1 MPLRDQGNGE
11 CVRLIGMSEIGTH
24 ATAELHSFETMPSE
38 RMSATIARQ
47 FVYGEGAMLA
57 RIVLEAGAVVPEH
70 SHHNEQI
77 SYILEGALRFQV
89 GGEEKVVRAGEV
101 LIIPPHVPHSA
112 EALERT
118 VDLDVF
124 TPPRQ
129 DWISGDDAYLRR

>member
-1 MPLRDQGNGE
+1 
-11 CVRLIGMSEIGTH
+11 MSEISTH
-24 ATAELHSFETMPSE
+24 TAAELHSFNTMPME
-38 RMSATIARQ
+38 HMSATIARQ
-47 FVYGEGAMLA
+47 FVTGDGAMLA
-57 RIVLEAGAVVPEH
+57 RIVLEQGAVVPEH

-89 GGEEKVVRAGEV
+89 GGVEKIVRAGEV

-118 VDLDVF
+118 VDLDIF

-129 DWISGDDAYLRR
+129 DWITGDDAYLRR

>member
-1 MPLRDQGNGE
+1 
-11 CVRLIGMSEIGTH
+11 MSEITGRALPQH
-24 ATAELHSFETMPSE
+24 HSFAATPME
-38 RMSATIARQ
+38 RMSPTIARQ
-47 FVYGEGAMLA
+47 FVSGEGAMLA
-57 RIVLEAGAVVPEH
+57 RIVLEKGAVVPEH

-77 SYILEGALRFQV
+77 SYILEGALRFV
-89 GGEEKVVRAGEV
+89 VAGEETVVRAGEV
-101 LIIPPHVPHSA
+101 LVIPGNVPHSA

>member
-1 MPLRDQGNGE
+1 
-11 CVRLIGMSEIGTH
+11 
-24 ATAELHSFETMPSE
+24 
-38 RMSATIARQ
+38 
-47 FVYGEGAMLA
+47 MLA
-57 RIVLEAGAVVPEH
+57 RIVLEPGAIVPEH

-77 SYILEGALRFQV
+77 SYILEGALRFHV

-118 VDLDVF
+118 VDLDIF

-129 DWISGDDAYLRR
+129 DWITGDDAYLRR

>member
-1 MPLRDQGNGE
+1 
-11 CVRLIGMSEIGTH
+11 MSEIGTR
-24 ATAELHSFETMPSE
+24 AKPELHSFATMPVE
-38 RMSATIARQ
+38 QMSPTIGRQ
-47 FVYGEGAMLA
+47 FVTGEGAMLA
-57 RIVLEAGAVVPEH
+57 RIVLEKGAVVPEH

-77 SYILEGALRFQV
+77 SYILEGALRFVV

-101 LIIPPHVPHSA
+101 LIIPGNVPHSA

-129 DWISGDDAYLRR
+129 DWITGDDAYLRR

>member
-1 MPLRDQGNGE
+1 
-11 CVRLIGMSEIGTH
+11 MSEISTH
-24 ATAELHSFETMPSE
+24 AVAELHSFNTLPMEQ
-38 RMSATIARQ
+38 MSATIARQ
-47 FVYGEGAMLA
+47 FVFGEGAMLA
-57 RIVLEAGAVVPEH
+57 RIVLEQGAVVPEH

-77 SYILEGALRFQV
+77 SYIVEGALRFRV

-118 VDLDVF
+118 VDLDIF

-129 DWISGDDAYLRR
+129 DWITGDDAYLRR